1 MEENTKTPSAEEL
14 LRKIQELEKLQ
25 SHLKQ
30 KISKLMLSGNQKKPE
45 HQWSN
50 SSYGELKLR
59 FMEPLDMKLTES
71 QFLNIIQS
79 MDQAVHIY
87 GLNLRIIFWNRA
99 AEKLYGYTSAE
110 AYGKTPTELVVESK
124 DGSLSDYLLERTVN
138 GETWSGE
145 FPIKSKKGER
155 FVIIATNSPFRNEN
169 RGLIGGMCVSS
180 ASSPY
185 HVRSHID
192 SQQPLQTSIA
202 SKISNLVSISKVK
215 MKMNMG
221 DNYTDHEAST
231 PRGHIQSPFV
241 DLFSKSTVE
250 HFTRKLKI
258 DSGYESENKSG
269 IYKIFSSKADAWMGK
284 KGSSWSQKG
293 NERVESFD
301 PIFGRFGWQRLDIN
315 QEHEP
320 CPKISSCVSS
330 KQDFQLLEN
339 TNKSNNKIEASGL
352 WFSSLHVSRS
362 TTSSSS
368 SSMSIKS
375 NAIIKEERETDSE
388 ILWEDLIMGEQIG
401 QGSCGTVYRA
411 LWYGS
416 ALAKLRNLGAQAHGM
431 HVHILLKGNFSD
443 VAIKLFEYQEYP
455 DDLMV
460 SFKQE
465 VSLMKKLRHPN
476 ILLFMGCVT
485 SPPHLSIV
493 TEFLPRGSLFRILQR
508 NTTRLD
514 WKRRLHMAMDIA
526 RGMNYLHHC
535 KPPIIHRDLKS
546 SNLLVDKNWTVKVG
560 DFGLSRVKH
569 HTYLKTK
576 SGRGTPQWMAPEIL
590 CNEQADEKSD
600 VYSYGVVL
608 WEITTE
614 KIPWNDLNPM
624 QVIGAVGFM
633 NRRLEIPKDVDP
645 LWVSLMESC
654 WCSEPQSRP
663 TFQEILNKLK
673 DLQKKYVV
681 EHRRKEP

>member
-416 ALAKLRNLGAQAHGM
+416 ALAKLRNLGAQAHGCC
-431 HVHILLKGNFSD
+431 D
-443 VAIKLFEYQEYP
+443 
-455 DDLMV
+455 
-460 SFKQE
+460 
-465 VSLMKKLRHPN
+465 
-476 ILLFMGCVT
+476 
-485 SPPHLSIV
+485 
-493 TEFLPRGSLFRILQR
+493 
-508 NTTRLD
+508 
-514 WKRRLHMAMDIA
+514 
-526 RGMNYLHHC
+526 
-535 KPPIIHRDLKS
+535 
-546 SNLLVDKNWTVKVG
+546 
-560 DFGLSRVKH
+560 
-569 HTYLKTK
+569 
-576 SGRGTPQWMAPEIL
+576 
-590 CNEQADEKSD
+590 
-600 VYSYGVVL
+600 
-608 WEITTE
+608 
-614 KIPWNDLNPM
+614 
-624 QVIGAVGFM
+624 QVI
-633 NRRLEIPKDVDP
+633 
-645 LWVSLMESC
+645 
-654 WCSEPQSRP
+654 
-663 TFQEILNKLK
+663 
-673 DLQKKYVV
+673 
-681 EHRRKEP
+681 